1 MKKGLSYGANLI
13 LLAGALILTVS
24 SPDWL
29 SALIIG
35 IMAVIVLVAEIL
47 GVFPIIQYS
56 AGFDTA
62 VRNIRNVLE
71 TQTSTPWVAI
81 AKIDKFFNQKLLDHL
96 FDEYKRKAE
105 EERKSG
111 MIIDD
116 IDDTINE
123 EELALRC
130 WQGVVLQIPGT
141 LTGLGL
147 LGTFIGLLTGISRI
161 QISSVDATLTSI
173 IELFSGIRVAFYTS
187 ISGVILSMVFN
198 LMYKLLWNIMVRD
211 LGMFVSMFQRNVIPS
226 ANEQLRYSQKK
237 EMQQIQESL
246 SGLPKYGNYSMANAG
261 AAFQSDSGSESVLM
275 PQILSGLQNGEFT
288 FYLQP
293 RYDLNTQQI
302 IGAEALVRWRHP
314 KLGMVAPSVF
324 IPVLEKNGYIT
335 KLDQYIWDC
344 VCAQIRQ
351 WIDEGIRPVPVSVN
365 ISKTDIMAL
374 NVSEIFAE
382 LLHKYRLPPK
392 CIEFDIAQNAYLEA
406 RHFVL
411 EFEQEVQQKGFR
423 TVVDGFTGDF
433 FALQAG
439 EAPPYADAYKIDL
452 RFCKE
457 DDSVAAIAE
466 QARGMQISLMA
477 EGIENVK
484 QMSILRKNGITE
496 GQGFYLSKSV
506 PIEGFEKM
514 MNWGQSS

>member
-1 MKKGLSYGANLI
+1 MKKGLSYGANL
-13 LLAGALILTVS
+13 LLLIGAAILTVS

-29 SALIIG
+29 SVLIVG
-35 IMAVIVLVAEIL
+35 TMTVIVLAAEIL
-47 GVFPIIQYS
+47 GVFPVIQYS
-56 AGFDTA
+56 AGFNNA
-62 VRNIRNVLE
+62 VENIRRAQGAQASM
-71 TQTSTPWVAI
+71 TWVAI
-81 AKIDKFFNQKLLDHL
+81 SKTDAFFGQKHLDHL

-105 EERKSG
+105 EERKNG
-111 MIIDD
+111 MVIAN
-116 IDDTINE
+116 IDDTVNE

-147 LGTFIGLLTGISRI
+147 LGTFIGLLMGIGSI

-173 IELFSGIRVAFYTS
+173 LELFSGIRTAFYTS

-198 LMYKLLWNIMVRD
+198 LLYKLLWNIMLRD
-211 LGMFVSMFQRNVIPS
+211 FGMFVNLFQRSVIPS
-226 ANEQLRYSQKK
+226 AEEQVRYSRKK
-237 EMQQIQESL
+237 EMQQLQESL
-246 SGLPKYGNYSMANAG
+246 NGLPKYGNYSMANAG
-261 AAFQSDSGSESVLM
+261 AAFQTDSGSESVLM

-288 FYLQP
+288 FHLQP

-302 IGAEALVRWRHP
+302 IGAEALVRWKHP

-344 VCAQIRQ
+344 VCARIRE
-351 WIDEGIRPVPVSVN
+351 WIDEGIRPVPISVN

-374 NVSEIFAE
+374 NISEVFSE
-382 LLHKYRLPPK
+382 LLQKYRLPPK

-406 RHFVL
+406 RTFTL
-411 EFEQEVQQKGFR
+411 DFEKEVQQKGFR
-423 TVVDGFTGDF
+423 IVVDGFTGDF
-433 FALQAG
+433 FALQSSDV
-439 EAPPYADAYKIDL
+439 PPYADSYKMDL

-457 DDSVAAIAE
+457 ENSIASIAE

-477 EGIENVK
+477 EGIENMK
-484 QMSILRKNGITE
+484 QMAALRKNGITE

-506 PIEGFEKM
+506 PVEEFERM